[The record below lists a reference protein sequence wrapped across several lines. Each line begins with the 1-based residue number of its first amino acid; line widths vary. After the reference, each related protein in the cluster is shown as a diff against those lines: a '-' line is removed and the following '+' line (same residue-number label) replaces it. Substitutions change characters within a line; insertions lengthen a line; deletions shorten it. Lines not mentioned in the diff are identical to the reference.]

1 MHLLRRSFLVVL
13 FTLFVGAGTSFGQGR
28 IELVQG
34 RRTIKDNL
42 TFTVE
47 VLHDKNENPRYVTA
61 PEDIQVY
68 LVMADRP
75 ASGFVYLDGKALGR
89 FDETQQFNG
98 NPSDITYGKHTI
110 TVKVSNPALLGKLV
124 VTVRG
129 ARIQEVVDS
138 SEAEIS
144 IPVGIEKRIAEL
156 ETKMQGL
163 EAEIASLKKKRNH

>member
-1 MHLLRRSFLVVL
+1 MNLVRRSFLVVL

-42 TFTVE
+42 TFSVE
-47 VLHDKNENPRYVTA
+47 VLHDKNENPRYATA

-75 ASGFVYLDGKALGR
+75 ASGVVYLDGKALGR

-110 TVKVSNPALLGKLV
+110 TVKVSNPALLGKLM

-129 ARIQEVVDS
+129 ARIQEVMD

-144 IPVGIEKRIAEL
+144 VPVNMEKRVAEL
-156 ETKMQGL
+156 
-163 EAEIASLKKKRNH
+163 

>member
-1 MHLLRRSFLVVL
+1 MNLVRRSFLIVL

-34 RRTIKDNL
+34 RRAIKDSL

-47 VLHDKNENPRYVTA
+47 VLHDKNESPRYAAA
-61 PEDIQVY
+61 PEDIQIY

-110 TVKVSNPALLGKLV
+110 TVKVSNPGLLGKLV

-129 ARIQEVVDS
+129 ARIQEIMDG
-138 SEAEIS
+138 EAEIS
-144 IPVGIEKRIAEL
+144 VPVGMEKRVAEL
-156 ETKMQGL
+156 EKKVQDL
-163 EAEIASLKKKRNH
+163 EAEIVGLKKKRNH

>member
-1 MHLLRRSFLVVL
+1 MNLVRRSFLVVL
-13 FTLFVGAGTSFGQGR
+13 FTLFVGAGTSFGQR
-28 IELVQG
+28 SIELVQG
-34 RRTIKDNL
+34 RRAIKDNL
-42 TFTVE
+42 TFTVD
-47 VLHDKNENPRYVTA
+47 VLRDKNENPRYATA
-61 PEDIQVY
+61 PEDIQDY

-129 ARIQEVVDS
+129 ARVQEVMDN
-138 SEAEIS
+138 EAEIS
-144 IPVGIEKRIAEL
+144 VPVTMEKRVAEL
-156 ETKMQGL
+156 EKKVQDL
-163 EAEIASLKKKRNH
+163 EAEIAGLKKRRNH